1 MAASTFVFSI
11 TTLSLLVLA
20 LINHP
25 PLAFAQPR
33 FSRYVCVE
41 YTINNHTTDGAA
53 YKANLNH
60 LLTTLTT
67 DHHIDYGFYNSS
79 YGAGENR
86 ANVIGLCRGNISP
99 ETCRKCLNDS
109 RDLLPVRC
117 PTHKE
122 AIGWYQD
129 CMLRYSDR
137 PILGSME
144 LSPSIP
150 MGYPFNASDPERFT
164 QAARKLIESLIA
176 KASAGDSHVKFSTGN
191 TTLADFPTIYAFAQ
205 CTPDLSR
212 RQCNECLTEALAI
225 IQDCCVGNLFG
236 RVATPSCLFRYGDDS
251 LIQWPTSPWLSSSP
265 SPVSSLLNRT
275 THHGNKSSLSR
286 TFIPVI
292 VPMAVVVL
300 LLTITIYMGQRKYSP
315 TTRGEEC
322 MLIKLVFLF
331 FKLNQPL
338 EMDLKFPSTI
348 IPCFEATGQTEEEMA
363 RMGFMQYDFDT
374 IRIGTD
380 KFSDENKV
388 GEGGFGAVY
397 KGKLPNGRI
406 VAVKRLSQAS
416 RQGDVEFKNE
426 VVLLSKLRHRN
437 LVKLLG
443 FSFKENEELL
453 IYEFLQ
459 NASLQKFIFGGLDW
473 TTRYKIIEGITRGL
487 VYLHEDSR
495 IKIVHQNLKAHN
507 ILLDAEMNAKI
518 SDSGIARLFAL
529 EQTQDDTCTI
539 IDNVGCMA
547 PEYIRY
553 GHLSSK
559 SNVFSYGVLVLE
571 IVTGHKENYQTA
583 RRNWRE
589 GRTLLNIV
597 DPTIEIQSETT
608 MNEVTK
614 CIHIGLLC
622 TQEDVDERP
631 KMTDVLLMLKS
642 DLADFPKPSQPSFF
656 MNTIS

>member
-1 MAASTFVFSI
+1 MHVMKFLGPFDLRFKNLIFKKDFNRKNKTMAASTFVFSI
-11 TTLSLLVLA
+11 TTLSLLVLVLA

-67 DHHIDYGFYNSS
+67 DHHRLPLF
-79 YGAGENR
+79 
-86 ANVIGLCRGNISP
+86 
-99 ETCRKCLNDS
+99 
-109 RDLLPVRC
+109 LL
-117 PTHKE
+117 
-122 AIGWYQD
+122 
-129 CMLRYSDR
+129 
-137 PILGSME
+137 
-144 LSPSIP
+144 
-150 MGYPFNASDPERFT
+150 
-164 QAARKLIESLIA
+164 
-176 KASAGDSHVKFSTGN
+176 
-191 TTLADFPTIYAFAQ
+191 
-205 CTPDLSR
+205 
-212 RQCNECLTEALAI
+212 CLTEL
-225 IQDCCVGNLFG
+225 
-236 RVATPSCLFRYGDDS
+236 
-251 LIQWPTSPWLSSSP
+251 PT
-265 SPVSSLLNRT
+265 
-275 THHGNKSSLSR
+275 
-286 TFIPVI
+286 
-292 VPMAVVVL
+292 M
-300 LLTITIYMGQRKYSP
+300 
-315 TTRGEEC
+315 
-322 MLIKLVFLF
+322 
-331 FKLNQPL
+331 PL

-459 NASLQKFIFGGLDW
+459 NASLQKFIFDPLKPGGLDW

-539 IDNVGCMA
+539 IGNVGCMA

-571 IVTGHKENYQTA
+571 IVTGHKENYQTVSNIENTKYPLISYA

-642 DLADFPKPSQPSFF
+642 DLADFPNPSQPSFF
-656 MNTIS
+656 MSTIS

>member
-1 MAASTFVFSI
+1 MRGIYHKQSHNRRRCLQSQ
-11 TTLSLLVLA
+11 SEPPPH
-20 LINHP
+20 HP
-25 PLAFAQPR
+25 
-33 FSRYVCVE
+33 
-41 YTINNHTTDGAA
+41 
-53 YKANLNH
+53 
-60 LLTTLTT
+60 
-67 DHHIDYGFYNSS
+67 HH
-79 YGAGENR
+79 
-86 ANVIGLCRGNISP
+86 
-99 ETCRKCLNDS
+99 
-109 RDLLPVRC
+109 
-117 PTHKE
+117 
-122 AIGWYQD
+122 
-129 CMLRYSDR
+129 R
-137 PILGSME
+137 P
-144 LSPSIP
+144 
-150 MGYPFNASDPERFT
+150 
-164 QAARKLIESLIA
+164 
-176 KASAGDSHVKFSTGN
+176 
-191 TTLADFPTIYAFAQ
+191 
-205 CTPDLSR
+205 
-212 RQCNECLTEALAI
+212 
-225 IQDCCVGNLFG
+225 
-236 RVATPSCLFRYGDDS
+236 
-251 LIQWPTSPWLSSSP
+251 SSP

-322 MLIKLVFLF
+322 
-331 FKLNQPL
+331 
-338 EMDLKFPSTI
+338 
-348 IPCFEATGQTEEEMA
+348 QTEEEMA

-459 NASLQKFIFGGLDW
+459 NASLQKFIFDPLKPGGLDW

-539 IDNVGCMA
+539 IGNVGCMA

-571 IVTGHKENYQTA
+571 IVTGHKENYQTVSNIENTKYPLISYA

-642 DLADFPKPSQPSFF
+642 DLADFPNPSQPSFF
-656 MNTIS
+656 MSTIS